1 MNDIKNVLE
10 ERGKRYGAFRDHARI
25 AQSLQTIMRDSNS
38 WETMSYYQRQALT
51 AIADKIARI
60 CNGDPYYIDGW
71 IDIAGYSQLV
81 VEELEL
87 NEVHIQN
94 NKK

>member
-1 MNDIKNVLE
+1 MSNIKDVLE
-10 ERGKRYGAFRDHARI
+10 ERGKRYGAFKDHARI
-25 AQSLQTIMRDSNS
+25 AQSLQTVMRDSNS

-51 AIADKIARI
+51 VIADKIGRI
-60 CNGDPYYIDGW
+60 CNGDPYYTDNW